1 MPPYRRFL
9 AFLCGLLLALTCALT
24 VLTALIDGLGGSA
37 PLMLSLMQRHAPSA
51 STGLPQEQY
60 PAMAEMITDYL
71 SGREHAFQFTFAQDG
86 ADYVCFHENE
96 QQHMADCKALF
107 NLDRAVLM
115 LAAFAAALLWGGAY
129 ALRCFKRQVA
139 RGALWGCLMPIAAV
153 AGLILWGAV
162 DFDGL
167 FVLFHRLSFA
177 NDLWL
182 LNPQT
187 DLLIRLMPTS
197 FFVHYAVLL
206 GGTWLGLLLL
216 MGAAAW
222 RLTARWKP

>member
-1 MPPYRRFL
+1 MSRRFL
-9 AFLCGLLLALTCALT
+9 AFLCGFLLLLTSTFAALS
-24 VLTALIDGLGGSA
+24 ALIDGLGGSA
-37 PLMLSLMQRHAPSA
+37 PLMLSLMEQHAPSA

-71 SGREHAFQFTFAQDG
+71 SGRERTFQFTFTQDG
-86 ADYVCFHENE
+86 ADYVCFHETE

-107 NLDRAVLM
+107 DLNRTVLL
-115 LAAFAAALLWGGAY
+115 LAAFAAAMMCCGGF
-129 ALRCFKRQVA
+129 ALRRFKHLVA
-139 RGALWGCLMPIAAV
+139 QGALWGCLLPIAAV
-153 AGLILWGAV
+153 LGLIIWGAI

-167 FVLFHRLSFA
+167 FVLFHRLSFT
-177 NDLWL
+177 NNLWL

-197 FFVHYAVLL
+197 FFIHYAVLL

-216 MGAAAW
+216 LAAVAW
-222 RLTARWKP
+222 RLSVRWKQ

>member
-1 MPPYRRFL
+1 MLRRL
-9 AFLCGLLLALTCALT
+9 AAYLCGFLLALTCALSA
-24 VLTALIDGLGGSA
+24 LSALIDGMGGSA
-37 PLMLSLMQRHAPSA
+37 PLMLSLMEQHAPASA
-51 STGLPQEQY
+51 TGLPQEQY

-71 SGREHAFQFTFAQDG
+71 SGREHTFQFAFTQDG
-86 ADYVCFHENE
+86 ADYVCFHETE

-107 NLDRAVLM
+107 DLNRAVL
-115 LAAFAAALLWGGAY
+115 LLSAFAAALLCCGTY
-129 ALRCFKRQVA
+129 LLRRFRRQIA
-139 RGALWGCLMPIAAV
+139 RGALWGCLVPVAAV
-153 AGLILWGAV
+153 LALIIWGLA

-197 FFVHYAVLL
+197 FFIHCAALL
-206 GGTWLGLLLL
+206 GGTWLGMLLL
-216 MGAAAW
+216 MAAVAW
-222 RLTARWKP
+222 RLSARWKS

>member
-1 MPPYRRFL
+1 MSRQPL
-9 AFLCGLLLALTCALT
+9 AFLCGLLLALACALT
-24 VLTALIDGLGGSA
+24 TLSALIDGLGGSA
-37 PLMLSLMQRHAPSA
+37 PLMLSLMEQHAPSA
-51 STGLPQEQY
+51 STGLPQEHY

-71 SGREHAFQFTFAQDG
+71 SGREHTFQFTFTED
-86 ADYVCFHENE
+86 DNEYVCFHENE

-107 NLDRAVLM
+107 DLNRKALL
-115 LAAFAAALLWGGAY
+115 LSAFAAVLLCCTAY
-129 ALRCFKRQVA
+129 LLRRFKRQMA
-139 RGALWGCLMPIAAV
+139 QGALWGCLLLMASVLALIV
-153 AGLILWGAV
+153 WGLA

-167 FVLFHRLSFA
+167 FVLFHRLSFT

-197 FFVHYAVLL
+197 FFIHYAALL

-216 MGAAAW
+216 LAAVTW
-222 RLTARWKP
+222 RLSARWKQ